1 MLEWLSGD
9 PLNGVIIT
17 ITFFISVII
26 GKYIRMKRTA
36 SGYRGKSID
45 QRIKL
50 FVLFFLIISITLMT
64 HWYIPIGI
72 SIVCIL
78 ISIRADKFRDYSRK
92 LVFPVVLSLF
102 IIFIQGLTYGSTRI
116 DLGIIS
122 VYKEGFEYGFLI
134 FSRVFAATS
143 LIILM
148 LSTASETEILDTM
161 RWYGI
166 PAALIDISSLMM
178 RYIKAFSI
186 ESRKM
191 KQAQE
196 SRCGFS
202 RSCGFREKMHNIA
215 SISGALIGRAFTRTE
230 QVYRAMISRGWKHDQ
245 GSFSRH
251 RSLNNSEM
259 IMGFALSI
267 GIIILLGIDRAL

>member
-1 MLEWLSGD
+1 MLEWLSRD

-17 ITFFISVII
+17 ITFFTSVII
-26 GKYIRMKRTA
+26 GKYIRMKRTT
-36 SGYRGKSID
+36 SGYQGKSMD

-50 FVLFFLIISITLMT
+50 FILFFLIISITLMT

-78 ISIRADKFRDYSRK
+78 ISIKVNQFGDYRRK

-102 IIFIQGLTYGSTRI
+102 IIVIQGLTYGSTKI

-148 LSTASETEILDTM
+148 LSTASETDILDTM
-161 RWYGI
+161 RWYRI
-166 PAALIDISSLMM
+166 PAALIDISSLMI
-178 RYIKAFSI
+178 RYIKAFST

-215 SISGALIGRAFTRTE
+215 SISGALIARAFTRAE

-245 GSFSRH
+245 GSFSGH
-251 RSLNNSEM
+251 RSLNSSDM
-259 IMGFALSI
+259 ILGFALSA
-267 GIIILLGIDRAL
+267 GIIILLGIDRVL

>member
-1 MLEWLSGD
+1 MLEWLSRD

-17 ITFFISVII
+17 VTFFTSVII

-45 QRIKL
+45 RRIKL

-78 ISIRADKFRDYSRK
+78 ISIKVNQFGDYRRK

-102 IIFIQGLTYGSTRI
+102 IIVIQGLTYGSTKI

-122 VYKEGFEYGFLI
+122 VYKEGFDYGFLI

-161 RWYGI
+161 RWYRI
-166 PAALIDISSLMM
+166 PAALIDISSLMI
-178 RYIKAFSI
+178 RYIKAFST

-215 SISGALIGRAFTRTE
+215 SISGALIARAFTRAE

-245 GSFSRH
+245 SSFSGH
-251 RSLNNSEM
+251 RSC
-259 IMGFALSI
+259 
-267 GIIILLGIDRAL
+267 LLYTSDAADE

>member
-1 MLEWLSGD
+1 MPGWLSGD

-36 SGYRGKSID
+36 SGYPGKSID

-50 FVLFFLIISITLMT
+50 FVLFLLIISITLMLN
-64 HWYIPIGI
+64 WYIPIGI

-78 ISIRADKFRDYSRK
+78 ISIKVNIFRDYSRK
-92 LVFPVVLSLF
+92 LIFPVVLSLF
-102 IIFIQGLTYGSTRI
+102 IIVIQGLTYGSSRI
-116 DLGIIS
+116 DIGIIS
-122 VYKEGFEYGFLI
+122 IYKEGFEYGFLI

-148 LSTASETEILDTM
+148 LSTTCETEILDTM
-161 RWYGI
+161 RWYRI
-166 PAALIDISSLMM
+166 PSALIDISSLMM
-178 RYIKAFSI
+178 RYIKAFST

-202 RSCGFREKMHNIA
+202 RSCGFREKIHNIA
-215 SISGALIGRAFTRTE
+215 SISGALIARAFMRAE

-245 GSFSRH
+245 GSIPGYRP
-251 RSLNNSEM
+251 LNNSDM
-259 IMGFALSI
+259 LMGFTLSA
-267 GIIILLGIDRAL
+267 GIIILLGIDRIL

>member
-1 MLEWLSGD
+1 MIEWLSRD

-17 ITFFISVII
+17 VTFFISVII

-36 SGYRGKSID
+36 SGYQGKSID

-64 HWYIPIGI
+64 HWYLPIGI
-72 SIVCIL
+72 AVLCIL
-78 ISIRADKFRDYSRK
+78 ISIKANIFKQYRK
-92 LVFPVVLSLF
+92 KLIFPIVLSF
-102 IIFIQGLTYGSTRI
+102 CIIIIQSLTYGSTRI
-116 DLGIIS
+116 DIGFIS

-148 LSTASETEILDTM
+148 LSTASETEILETM
-161 RWYGI
+161 RWYRI
-166 PAALIDISSLMM
+166 PGTLLDISSLMM
-178 RYIKAFSI
+178 RYINAFST
-186 ESRKM
+186 ESTKM
-191 KQAQE
+191 KLAQK

-202 RSCGFREKMHNIA
+202 RSAGFREKIYA
-215 SISGALIGRAFTRTE
+215 ISSITGALITRALTRAE

-245 GSFSRH
+245 GSFSGH
-251 RSLNNSEM
+251 RPLKNIDM
-259 IMGFALSI
+259 IMGCALSA

>member
-1 MLEWLSGD
+1 MPEWLSGD
-9 PLNGVIIT
+9 PLNGAIIT

-36 SGYRGKSID
+36 SGFRGKSID

-72 SIVCIL
+72 SIGCIL
-78 ISIRADKFRDYSRK
+78 ISIRANKFGDYSRK
-92 LVFPVVLSLF
+92 LVFPLVLSLF
-102 IIFIQGLTYGSTRI
+102 IIVIQGLTYGSTKI
-116 DLGIIS
+116 DIGIIS
-122 VYKEGFEYGFLI
+122 IYKEGFEYGFLI

-148 LSTASETEILDTM
+148 FSTTCETDILDAM
-161 RWYGI
+161 RWYRI
-166 PAALIDISSLMM
+166 PTVVIDISSLMI
-178 RYIKAFSI
+178 RYIKAFST

-202 RSCGFREKMHNIA
+202 RSCGFREKIHNIA
-215 SISGALIGRAFTRTE
+215 SISGALIGRAFTRAE
-230 QVYRAMISRGWKHDQ
+230 QVYRAMISRCWKHDSDLISGQ
-245 GSFSRH
+245 RP
-251 RSLNNSEM
+251 LNNTDM
-259 IMGFALSI
+259 IMGFALSA

>member
-1 MLEWLSGD
+1 MLEWLSRD

-17 ITFFISVII
+17 ITFFTSVII

-36 SGYRGKSID
+36 SGYQGKSID

-50 FVLFFLIISITLMT
+50 FILFFLIISITLMT

-78 ISIRADKFRDYSRK
+78 ISIKVNQFGDYRRK

-102 IIFIQGLTYGSTRI
+102 IIVIQGLTYGSTKI

-148 LSTASETEILDTM
+148 LSTASETDILDTM
-161 RWYGI
+161 RWYRI
-166 PAALIDISSLMM
+166 PAALIDISSLMI
-178 RYIKAFSI
+178 RYIKAFST

-215 SISGALIGRAFTRTE
+215 SISGALIARAFTRAE

-251 RSLNNSEM
+251 RSLNNSDM
-259 IMGFALSI
+259 ILGFALSA
-267 GIIILLGIDRAL
+267 GIIILLGIDRVL

>member
-9 PLNGVIIT
+9 PLNGAIIT

-36 SGYRGKSID
+36 SGYREKSID

-50 FVLFFLIISITLMT
+50 FVLLFLIISITLMG

-72 SIVCIL
+72 AVLCIL
-78 ISIRADKFRDYSRK
+78 ISIRANIFQQYWKK
-92 LVFPVVLSLF
+92 LIFPVVLSLF
-102 IIFIQGLTYGSTRI
+102 IIGIQGLTYGSTRVDI
-116 DLGIIS
+116 GIIS
-122 VYKEGFEYGFLI
+122 IYKEGFEYGFLI

-148 LSTASETEILDTM
+148 LSTASETEILETM
-161 RWYGI
+161 RWYRI

-178 RYIKAFSI
+178 RYIKAFST
-186 ESRKM
+186 ESRRM

-202 RSCGFREKMHNIA
+202 RSCGFREKMHNIG
-215 SISGALIGRAFTRTE
+215 SISGALITRAFTRAE

-245 GSFSRH
+245 GSFSGH
-251 RSLNNSEM
+251 RSLNHSDM
-259 IMGFALSI
+259 LLGFALST
-267 GIIILLGIDRAL
+267 GIIILLGVDRVL

>member
-1 MLEWLSGD
+1 MLEWLSRD

-26 GKYIRMKRTA
+26 GKYIRMKRA
-36 SGYRGKSID
+36 SSGDYGRSND
-45 QRIKL
+45 HRIKL
-50 FVLFFLIISITLMT
+50 FVLFFLIISITLMG

-72 SIVCIL
+72 SIVCLL
-78 ISIRADKFRDYSRK
+78 ISIRFNIFRDYSRK

-102 IIFIQGLTYGSTRI
+102 IILIQGLTYGSTRI

-122 VYKEGFEYGFLI
+122 IYKEGFEYGVLI
-134 FSRVFAATS
+134 FSKVFAATS

-148 LSTASETEILDTM
+148 LSTASETEVLDTM
-161 RWYGI
+161 RWYRI

-178 RYIKAFSI
+178 RYIKTFST

-202 RSCGFREKMHNIA
+202 GSCGFREKMHNIA
-215 SISGALIGRAFTRTE
+215 TISGALITRAFMRAE
-230 QVYRAMISRGWKHDQ
+230 EVYRAMISRGWKHDPYLIS
-245 GSFSRH
+245 GH
-251 RSLNNSEM
+251 RSLNNTD
-259 IMGFALSI
+259 ILLGFALSA
-267 GIIILLGIDRAL
+267 GIIILLGIDRIL

>member
-36 SGYRGKSID
+36 SGYLGRSID

-64 HWYIPIGI
+64 HWYIPMGI
-72 SIVCIL
+72 SIACIL
-78 ISIRADKFRDYSRK
+78 ISIRANKFRDYNRK
-92 LVFPVVLSLF
+92 LIFPVVLSLF
-102 IIFIQGLTYGSTRI
+102 IIVIQGLTYGSTRI
-116 DLGIIS
+116 DIGIIS

-161 RWYGI
+161 RWYRI
-166 PAALIDISSLMM
+166 PSALIDISSLMM
-178 RYIKAFSI
+178 RYIKAFST

-202 RSCGFREKMHNIA
+202 RSSGFRETMHGIS
-215 SISGALIGRAFTRTE
+215 SISGALIARAFMRSE
-230 QVYRAMISRGWKHDQ
+230 QVYRAMISRGWKHDPDLIS
-245 GSFSRH
+245 GH
-251 RSLNNSEM
+251 KPLNNIDI
-259 IMGFALSI
+259 IMGFALSA
-267 GIIILLGIDRAL
+267 GTIILLGIDRIL

>member
-1 MLEWLSGD
+1 MLEWLSRD

-17 ITFFISVII
+17 VTFFISVII

-36 SGYRGKSID
+36 SGCKGKSID

-50 FVLFFLIISITLMT
+50 FILFFLIISITLMT

-78 ISIRADKFRDYSRK
+78 ISISSNKFGDYSRK
-92 LVFPVVLSLF
+92 LIFPVVLSLF
-102 IIFIQGLTYGSTRI
+102 IIVIQGLTYGSTKI
-116 DLGIIS
+116 DIGIIS
-122 VYKEGFEYGFLI
+122 LYKEGFEYGFLI
-134 FSRVFAATS
+134 FSRIFAATS

-148 LSTASETEILDTM
+148 LSTASETDILDAM
-161 RWYGI
+161 RWYRI
-166 PAALIDISSLMM
+166 PATLIDISSLMI
-178 RYIKAFSI
+178 RYIKAFST

-215 SISGALIGRAFTRTE
+215 SISGALIGRAFTRAE
-230 QVYRAMISRGWKHDQ
+230 QVYRAMISRCWKHDQ
-245 GSFSRH
+245 SIPGH
-251 RSLNNSEM
+251 RPLNNIDM
-259 IMGFALSI
+259 LMGFSLSA
-267 GIIILLGIDRAL
+267 GILLLLAIDRVL

>member
-1 MLEWLSGD
+1 MLEWLSRD

-17 ITFFISVII
+17 VTFFISVII

-50 FVLFFLIISITLMT
+50 FILFFLIISITLMT

-72 SIVCIL
+72 SILCIL
-78 ISIRADKFRDYSRK
+78 ISIKANKFGDYSRK
-92 LVFPVVLSLF
+92 LIFPVVLSLF
-102 IIFIQGLTYGSTRI
+102 IIVIQGLTYGSTKI
-116 DLGIIS
+116 DMGIIS
-122 VYKEGFEYGFLI
+122 IHKEGFEYGFLI

-148 LSTASETEILDTM
+148 LSTASETEILDAM
-161 RWYGI
+161 RWYRI

-178 RYIKAFSI
+178 RYIKAFST

-202 RSCGFREKMHNIA
+202 RSCGFREKMQNIA
-215 SISGALIGRAFTRTE
+215 SISGALIGRAFTRAE
-230 QVYRAMISRGWKHDQ
+230 QVYRAMISRGWKPDQ
-245 GSFSRH
+245 SDMLEH
-251 RSLNNSEM
+251 RPLNNIDM
-259 IMGFALSI
+259 LIGFALSA
-267 GIIILLGIDRAL
+267 GTIILLGIDRAL

>member
-26 GKYIRMKRTA
+26 GKYIRMKITA
-36 SGYRGKSID
+36 SGYRRKSMD

-50 FVLFFLIISITLMT
+50 FILFFLIISITLMT

-72 SIVCIL
+72 SIICL
-78 ISIRADKFRDYSRK
+78 FISIKANIFRDYSK
-92 LVFPVVLSLF
+92 KMVFPFVLSLF
-102 IIFIQGLTYGSTRI
+102 IIMIQGLTYGSTRI
-116 DLGIIS
+116 DIGIIS
-122 VYKEGFEYGFLI
+122 LYKEGFEYGFLI
-134 FSRVFAATS
+134 FSRVFGATS

-148 LSTASETEILDTM
+148 LSTASETDILDAM

-178 RYIKAFSI
+178 RYIKAFST

-215 SISGALIGRAFTRTE
+215 SISGALIGRAFTRAE

-245 GSFSRH
+245 NLISGH
-251 RSLNNSEM
+251 RPLNNIDI
-259 IMGFALSI
+259 IMGFALSA
-267 GIIILLGIDRAL
+267 GIIILLGIDRIL

>member
-9 PLNGVIIT
+9 PLNGAIIT
-17 ITFFISVII
+17 ITFFISLII

-50 FVLFFLIISITLMT
+50 IVLFFLIISITLMT
-64 HWYIPIGI
+64 HWYTPMGI
-72 SIVCIL
+72 SMVCIL
-78 ISIRADKFRDYSRK
+78 ISIRTNIFQEYSRK

-102 IIFIQGLTYGSTRI
+102 IIVIQGLTYGSTKI

-122 VYKEGFEYGFLI
+122 VYKEGFEYGFLV

-143 LIILM
+143 LTILM

-161 RWYGI
+161 RWYRI

-178 RYIKAFSI
+178 RYIKAFST

-191 KQAQE
+191 KRAQE

-202 RSCGFREKMHNIA
+202 GSCGFRGKMHNLA
-215 SISGALIGRAFTRTE
+215 SISGALISRAFIRAE
-230 QVYRAMISRGWKHDQ
+230 QVYIAMISRGWKHDQ
-245 GSFSRH
+245 GSFSRL
-251 RSLNNSEM
+251 RSLNNSDM
-259 IMGFALSI
+259 IMGFVLSA

>member
-1 MLEWLSGD
+1 MPGWLSGD

-17 ITFFISVII
+17 VTFFISVII

-36 SGYRGKSID
+36 PGYRGISID

-50 FVLFFLIISITLMT
+50 FILFFFIISITLMT

-72 SIVCIL
+72 SMLCIL
-78 ISIRADKFRDYSRK
+78 ISIKINKFGDYSRK
-92 LVFPVVLSLF
+92 LIFPVVLSLF
-102 IIFIQGLTYGSTRI
+102 IIVIQGLTYGSTKI

-122 VYKEGFEYGFLI
+122 VYKEGFEYGFMI

-161 RWYGI
+161 RWYRI
-166 PAALIDISSLMM
+166 PAALIDISSLMI
-178 RYIKAFSI
+178 RYIKAFST

-215 SISGALIGRAFTRTE
+215 SISGALIGRAFTRAE
-230 QVYRAMISRGWKHDQ
+230 QVYRAMISRCWKHEQSDTP
-245 GSFSRH
+245 GYRP
-251 RSLNNSEM
+251 LNN
-259 IMGFALSI
+259 IDILFGVALSA
-267 GIIILLGIDRAL
+267 GIIILLGIDRVL

>member
-1 MLEWLSGD
+1 MPGWLSGD

-17 ITFFISVII
+17 VTFFISVII

-50 FVLFFLIISITLMT
+50 FILFFLIISITLMT

-72 SIVCIL
+72 SMVCIL
-78 ISIRADKFRDYSRK
+78 ISIRANKFGDYRRK
-92 LVFPVVLSLF
+92 LVFPFVLSLF
-102 IIFIQGLTYGSTRI
+102 IIVIQGLTYGSTRI
-116 DLGIIS
+116 DFGIIS
-122 VYKEGFEYGFLI
+122 IYKEGLEYGFLV

-148 LSTASETEILDTM
+148 LSTASETDILDTM
-161 RWYGI
+161 RWYRI
-166 PAALIDISSLMM
+166 PAVLIDISSLMI
-178 RYIKAFSI
+178 RYIKAFST

-215 SISGALIGRAFTRTE
+215 SISGALIGRAFTRAE
-230 QVYRAMISRGWKHDQ
+230 QVYKAMISRGWKHEQSDMP
-245 GSFSRH
+245 GH
-251 RSLNNSEM
+251 RPLNNIDM
-259 IMGFALSI
+259 LMGFALSA

>member
-1 MLEWLSGD
+1 MLEWLSRD

-17 ITFFISVII
+17 VTFFISVII
-26 GKYIRMKRTA
+26 GKYIRMKRTT
-36 SGYRGKSID
+36 SGYQGKSID

-50 FVLFFLIISITLMT
+50 FVLFFLIISITLMG

-78 ISIRADKFRDYSRK
+78 ISIRANKFGDYSRK
-92 LVFPVVLSLF
+92 LIFPVVLSLF
-102 IIFIQGLTYGSTRI
+102 IIVIQGLTYGSTRI
-116 DLGIIS
+116 DIGIIS

-148 LSTASETEILDTM
+148 LSTASETEIIDTM
-161 RWYGI
+161 RWYRI
-166 PAALIDISSLMM
+166 PATLIDISSLMM
-178 RYIKAFSI
+178 RYIKAFST

-202 RSCGFREKMHNIA
+202 GSLGFREKMHNIA
-215 SISGALIGRAFTRTE
+215 SISGALIGRAFTRAE
-230 QVYRAMISRGWKHDQ
+230 QVYRAMISRGWKHDP
-245 GSFSRH
+245 GSFSGHRH
-251 RSLNNSEM
+251 LNNIDM
-259 IMGFALSI
+259 IMGFSFSA
-267 GIIILLGIDRAL
+267 GILLLLAIDRVL

>member
-1 MLEWLSGD
+1 MPGWLSGD
-9 PLNGVIIT
+9 PLNGIIIT
-17 ITFFISVII
+17 VAFFISVII

-36 SGYRGKSID
+36 SGFRGKSID

-72 SIVCIL
+72 SMVCIL
-78 ISIRADKFRDYSRK
+78 ISIRANKFGDYSRK
-92 LVFPVVLSLF
+92 LVFPLVLSLF
-102 IIFIQGLTYGSTRI
+102 IIVIQGLTYGSTKI

-148 LSTASETEILDTM
+148 LSTTCETDILDAM
-161 RWYGI
+161 RWYRI
-166 PAALIDISSLMM
+166 PTVVIDISSLMI
-178 RYIKAFSI
+178 RYIKAFST

-215 SISGALIGRAFTRTE
+215 SISGALIGRAFTRAE
-230 QVYRAMISRGWKHDQ
+230 QVYRAMVSRCWKHDQ
-245 GSFSRH
+245 SDMLGH
-251 RSLNNSEM
+251 RPLNNSDM
-259 IMGFALSI
+259 LLGFALSA

>member
-9 PLNGVIIT
+9 PLNGAIIT

-36 SGYRGKSID
+36 SGYREKSID

-50 FVLFFLIISITLMT
+50 FVLLFLIISITLMG

-72 SIVCIL
+72 AVLCIL
-78 ISIRADKFRDYSRK
+78 ISIRANIFQQYWKK
-92 LVFPVVLSLF
+92 LIFPVVLSLF
-102 IIFIQGLTYGSTRI
+102 IIGIQGLTYGSTRVDI
-116 DLGIIS
+116 GIIS
-122 VYKEGFEYGFLI
+122 IYKEGFEYGFLI

-148 LSTASETEILDTM
+148 LSTASETDILDTM
-161 RWYGI
+161 RWYRI

-178 RYIKAFSI
+178 RYIKAFST
-186 ESRKM
+186 ESRRM

-202 RSCGFREKMHNIA
+202 RSCGFREKMHNIG
-215 SISGALIGRAFTRTE
+215 SISGALITRAFTRAE

-245 GSFSRH
+245 GSFSGH
-251 RSLNNSEM
+251 RSLNHSDM
-259 IMGFALSI
+259 LLGFALST
-267 GIIILLGIDRAL
+267 GIIILLGVDRVL